1 MAQNFRDRVKQWRE
15 TLPIREER
23 LRAAG
28 KAVTAIVNSEGRIVA
43 GTDATAERL
52 PNGLSF
58 HTELECLV
66 YGGLSP
72 LQALQAVPSLPLAWH

>member
-1 MAQNFRDRVKQWRE
+1 VKQWRE

-28 KAVTAIVNSEGRIVA
+28 KAVTAIVNSGGRIVA

-52 PNGLSF
+52 PYGLSL

-66 YGGLSP
+66 DGGLSP
-72 LQALQAVPSLPLAWH
+72 LQALQAAPSLPLAWH